1 MGQLVKAHENSG
13 VVKLLK
19 YIVTLTLVVTQNNC
33 GIINCEDFHCRLHGN
48 ADLLNHL

>member
-19 YIVTLTLVVTQNNC
+19 YIVTLMLVVTQKNC
-33 GIINCEDFHCRLHGN
+33 SSID
-48 ADLLNHL
+48 